1 MTRLS
6 SWAVV
11 PLAAIALSL
20 SACGGSGGGSGD
32 QLSKS
37 ELVSKADAICKDV
50 SAQLDK
56 VPSPKTS
63 ADLSDYGNKASSI
76 IKDGANKLDNLNAD
90 SSTQADFDKFVSAA
104 KKQAD
109 LAGQL
114 ADAAKSSDQGKI
126 RTILTQARVSDTQG
140 KAAAK
145 KVGLKECGKG

>member
-6 SWAVV
+6 SWAV
-11 PLAAIALSL
+11 PLTAIALGL
-20 SACGGSGGGSGD
+20 SACGGSGGSGD

-50 SAQLDK
+50 SAKLDK

-63 ADLSDYGNKASSI
+63 ADLTDYGNKASSI
-76 IKDGANKLDNLNAD
+76 IKDGANKLDDLNPGSD
-90 SSTQADFDKFVSAA
+90 TQKDFDQFVSAA

-126 RTILTQARVSDTQG
+126 RTILTDARKSDATG
-140 KAAAK
+140 KAAAQ